1 MAINLKDIPEAVK
14 AYLNSQVTVTI
25 TPFVPSA
32 GTSVQPNE
40 TFTFDVKA
48 TNNGDIA
55 LKNVKYKVWAVNPGI
70 AKIRVPT
77 GGTATDLEGNSL
89 AANTE
94 AGAFI
99 FNPSGSTFDLPP
111 GDNDTIHLTGKAVS
125 GASGGTTGIRASV
138 FADVD
143 LDLLFPKGE
152 DTGTSQRTLTVQG

>member
-1 MAINLKDIPEAVK
+1 MAINLKDIPDAVK
-14 AYLNSQVTVTI
+14 AYLNSQITVTI

-32 GTSVQPNE
+32 GNSVQPNE

-48 TNNGDIA
+48 ENNGNVA

-70 AKIRVPT
+70 AKLRVPP
-77 GGTATDLEGNSL
+77 GGSATDLEGHSL
-89 AANTE
+89 NENAE
-94 AGAFI
+94 VGVFI
-99 FNPSGSTFDLPP
+99 FNPSSSNFDLPP
-111 GDNDTIHLTGKAVS
+111 GDSDTIHLTGKAVS

-152 DTGTSQRTLTVQG
+152 DSGTSQRTLTVQG